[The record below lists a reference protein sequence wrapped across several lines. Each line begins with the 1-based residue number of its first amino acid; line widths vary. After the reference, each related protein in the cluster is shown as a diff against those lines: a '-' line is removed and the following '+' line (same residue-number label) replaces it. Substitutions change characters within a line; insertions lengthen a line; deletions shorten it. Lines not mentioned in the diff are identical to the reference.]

1 VGDEK
6 DPDEADTV
14 GAITL
19 RPEHIKIEGD
29 MVHFDFLG
37 KDSVRWIKTVQ
48 APASAIRNIEEFAK
62 TTPFGK
68 RIAHGL
74 LGMSIGTGLPRN
86 HPPLAI
92 LAFLGIREWNF
103 KAPIFIGD
111 TIHMR
116 YTVVEKKETSK
127 KDRGL
132 VIFKRQIINQK
143 GDIVQ
148 EGQALLLLLRRQ
160 K

>member
-1 VGDEK
+1 MSSEGKLYFEDFEIGWGAVTGSRTVT
-6 DPDEADTV
+6 EADIV
-14 GAITL
+14 NFAGVS
-19 RPEHIKIEGD
+19 GD
-29 MVHFDFLG
+29 FNPLHMD
-37 KDSVRWIKTVQ
+37 
-48 APASAIRNIEEFAK
+48 EEFAK
-62 TTPFGK
+62 TTPFGR
-68 RIAHGL
+68 RIVHGL
-74 LGMSIGTGLPRN
+74 LGMAMGTGLPRN

-111 TIHMR
+111 TIHMK
-116 YTVVEKKETSK
+116 YTVVEKRETSK

-143 GDIVQ
+143 GEIVQ